1 MTRVKRLSAV
11 VSDEDYR
18 RVEKLVKA
26 GAAASIAQIV
36 RDAVDEYA
44 DKLDA
49 GKLLNLRTVPLE
61 QAREEVEKYLK
72 NQPGLVWPD
81 EMAEELGLDY
91 RIVLS
96 VVHDLL
102 QEGRAEEAKAQV
114 VEA

>member
-1 MTRVKRLSAV
+1 VIRVKRLSAV
-11 VSDEDYR
+11 VSDEDYK

-26 GAAASIAQIV
+26 GAAASIAQLV

-61 QAREEVEKYLK
+61 QARKEVEKYLK
-72 NQPGLVWPD
+72 DHPGLVWPD

-96 VVHDLL
+96 VVRDLL